1 MKRLFPL
8 SFFALA
14 LVACNDKASESPS
27 IATGAPEKK
36 ETVNYKAVI
45 DETNKQFTS
54 AALKGDSAAFVSLY
68 HPDAVIYPPNGE
80 AVNSK
85 QMGSMMAEFKKMGVT
100 SFDLN
105 EKEIFEGDDVVTEV
119 GTYTM
124 SDGKK
129 FNDKGKYMVVW
140 KKDGDKW
147 KLYRDIWNS
156 DNPPPPP
163 PPAGKKK

>member
-8 SFFALA
+8 SFFAL
-14 LVACNDKASESPS
+14 LFVGCNEKPGDKTIASE
-27 IATGAPEKK
+27 GPEKK
-36 ETVNYKAVI
+36 ETVDYKAVI
-45 DETNKQFTS
+45 DETNKQFTA
-54 AALKGDSAAFVSLY
+54 AALKGDSATFVSLY
-68 HPDAVIYPPNGE
+68 HPDAQIYPPNE
-80 AVNSK
+80 APVNPQQMGGMIAGFK
-85 QMGSMMAEFKKMGVT
+85 QMGIT

-105 EKEIFEGDDVVTEV
+105 AKEIFEGDGVVTEV

-163 PPAGKKK
+163 PAEKKK

>member
-8 SFFALA
+8 SFFALVF
-14 LVACNDKASESPS
+14 VACNDKASETPA
-27 IATGAPEKK
+27 IAAEGPEKK
-36 ETVNYKAVI
+36 EHVDYKALI
-45 DETNKQFTS
+45 DETNKQFTT
-54 AALKGDSAAFVSLY
+54 AALQGDSAAFVSLY
-68 HPDAVIYPPNGE
+68 HPDALIFPPNE
-80 AVNSK
+80 ETVNSR
-85 QMGSMMAEFKKMGVT
+85 QMGSMMAGFKKMGVT
-100 SFDLN
+100 SFDLQ

-129 FNDKGKYMVVW
+129 FNDKGKYIVVW

-156 DNPPPPP
+156 DNPPAAPM
-163 PPAGKKK
+163 PAEKKK

>member
-8 SFFALA
+8 SFFALVF
-14 LVACNDKASESPS
+14 VACNEKASDTTT
-27 IATGAPEKK
+27 IAAEGLEKK
-36 ETVNYKAVI
+36 ETVDYKAVI
-45 DETNKQFTS
+45 DETNKQFTA

-68 HPDAVIYPPNGE
+68 HPDAQIFPPNGE
-80 AVNSK
+80 AVNPK
-85 QMGSMMAEFKKMGVT
+85 QMGSMMAEFQKMGVT

-105 EKEIFEGDDVVTEV
+105 AKEIFEGNDVVTEV

-129 FNDKGKYMVVW
+129 FNDKGKYIVVW

-156 DNPPPPP
+156 DNPLM
-163 PPAGKKK
+163 PAPAEKKK